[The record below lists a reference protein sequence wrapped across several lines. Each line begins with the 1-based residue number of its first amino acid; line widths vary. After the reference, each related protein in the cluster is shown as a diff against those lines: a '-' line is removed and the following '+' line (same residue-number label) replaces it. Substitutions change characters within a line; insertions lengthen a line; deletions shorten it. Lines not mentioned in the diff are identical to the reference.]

1 MTLIA
6 ERDDEAF
13 EEGGE
18 RSTAVVQIP
27 PGQWGG
33 VAVGAVYCFL
43 MLLLAFGDYFHGQGL
58 MPMEMLRQTAM
69 RHSDMILG
77 AFLGLVA
84 PGAIQAARRA
94 VAGKP
99 PG

>member
-6 ERDDEAF
+6 ERIDGEEDGAPEA
-13 EEGGE
+13 GG
-18 RSTAVVQIP
+18 AVVQIP

-43 MLLLAFGDYFHGQGL
+43 MVLLAAGDYFHGQGL

-84 PGAIQAARRA
+84 PGAIERIRR
-94 VAGKP
+94 VAGK
-99 PG
+99 